1 MPGAEG
7 RAGMAAIVEPDDG
20 LDLKKFLQ
28 AVKRQLPTYAVPL
41 FVRVV
46 EKVDL
51 TGTYDYCKMPYVIV
65 FLSSN
70 IAPRIFGAR
79 CYCFVSGTFKLKKLA
94 LQREGYNPQLVSD
107 PIYFLD
113 AAKGMYKP
121 LDDQIYEEIQ
131 NQGIRI

>member
-1 MPGAEG
+1 MEVEAVLSGVLDQQDSIVYGVEVPGAEG

-51 TGTYDYCKMPYVIV
+51 TGT
-65 FLSSN
+65 
-70 IAPRIFGAR
+70 
-79 CYCFVSGTFKLKKLA
+79 FKLKKLA

>member
-1 MPGAEG
+1 
-7 RAGMAAIVEPDDG
+7 MAAIVEPDDG

-51 TGTYDYCKMPYVIV
+51 TGTYDYCEMLYVIV
-65 FLSSN
+65 SLLLSN

-79 CYCFVSGTFKLKKLA
+79 LQDATA
-94 LQREGYNPQLVSD
+94 LFQALSSSRS
-107 PIYFLD
+107 
-113 AAKGMYKP
+113 
-121 LDDQIYEEIQ
+121 
-131 NQGIRI
+131 

>member
-1 MPGAEG
+1 
-7 RAGMAAIVEPDDG
+7 MAAIVEPDDG

-51 TGTYDYCKMPYVIV
+51 TGTYDYCKMLYVIV
-65 FLSSN
+65 YLSSN

-79 CYCFVSGTFKLKKLA
+79 LQDATA
-94 LQREGYNPQLVSD
+94 LFQALSSSRS
-107 PIYFLD
+107 
-113 AAKGMYKP
+113 
-121 LDDQIYEEIQ
+121 
-131 NQGIRI
+131 

>member
-1 MPGAEG
+1 
-7 RAGMAAIVEPDDG
+7 MAAIVEPDDG

-51 TGTYDYCKMPYVIV
+51 TGTCDYCKISKMLYVIV

-79 CYCFVSGTFKLKKLA
+79 LQDATA
-94 LQREGYNPQLVSD
+94 LFQALSSSRS
-107 PIYFLD
+107 
-113 AAKGMYKP
+113 
-121 LDDQIYEEIQ
+121 
-131 NQGIRI
+131 